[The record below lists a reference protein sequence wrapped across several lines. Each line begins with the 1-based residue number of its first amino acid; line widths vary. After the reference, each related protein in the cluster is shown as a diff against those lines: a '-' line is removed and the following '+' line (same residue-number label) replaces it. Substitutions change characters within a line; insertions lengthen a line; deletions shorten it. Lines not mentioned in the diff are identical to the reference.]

1 MKSSPRPFSPIVV
14 GLSGVVIGLCFVV
27 LGYAF
32 VRDISPR
39 EMFGGAPEHR
49 MLGTQIMQP
58 AVPTSMASSAHPVPS
73 PSDDAMRR
81 PDVMMGTQMASD
93 TPATT
98 SVSANPTRLAGRMYR
113 DMPFRF
119 IKIINDAPG
128 GTYTYLVA
136 TDRAMIDPSGRSKDN
151 NDELCG
157 SVYTE
162 KTCYLFREGRYT
174 VEADPTPTLL
184 STWDGPGAFGPD
196 TAVKFVKQAT
206 TTLMQFT
213 TSDGDAGC
221 SISATHQ
228 INLTTGEHKITKET
242 HSCDTNPNDY

>member
-1 MKSSPRPFSPIVV
+1 MKSSPRPFSPIVI

-32 VRDISPR
+32 VRDVSPR
-39 EMFGGAPEHR
+39 EMFGG
-49 MLGTQIMQP
+49 
-58 AVPTSMASSAHPVPS
+58 VPVMPNSMASSGNPVP
-73 PSDDAMRR
+73 PG
-81 PDVMMGTQMASD
+81 VMMQQGAMNGSRMASD
-93 TPATT
+93 TSATT
-98 SVSANPTRLAGRMYR
+98 SVSANPTMLAGRLYR

-136 TDRAMIDPSGRSKDN
+136 TDRANINPNGQGKDN

-157 SVYTE
+157 SIYSE

-174 VEADPTPTLL
+174 VDADPKPTLL
-184 STWDGPGAFGPD
+184 STWDGPGAFTAD

-206 TTLMQFT
+206 TTVMQFT
-213 TSDGDAGC
+213 TTDGDAGC

-228 INLTTGEHKITKET
+228 INLTTGEHKISKET
-242 HSCDTNPNDY
+242 HSCDTDPNDY